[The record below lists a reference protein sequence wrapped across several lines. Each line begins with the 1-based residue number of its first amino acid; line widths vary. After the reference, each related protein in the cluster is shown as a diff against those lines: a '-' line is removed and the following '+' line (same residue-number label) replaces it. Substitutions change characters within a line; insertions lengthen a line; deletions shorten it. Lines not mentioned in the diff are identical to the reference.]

1 MENSSSDTCFILQE
15 LFALELEEIIQK
27 IFLFLDPIS
36 IKNSRSTCIEWKE
49 FIDRRIWKSKSGKSE
64 MNRKLISQWKNEK
77 PEKCQYLM
85 LPDYVHF
92 LVCDKERV
100 VAALENGTVVGYD
113 AETLDVLYTFDQ
125 LQDQNFGVQLDMNE
139 EHLLIMFGTVLVILD
154 KSTGSK
160 LYQGVPLDSTEVFG
174 IKMIKNA
181 AVVGDNNGSICFI
194 KKDLENDEIWTVNK
208 YNESNLRGIT
218 HIEGNDDFLAIG
230 TRSGIYLWDIKKME
244 LVESSINR
252 IKARV
257 WMLTMMYPYVF
268 VVGGADFKGL
278 KVFNL
283 ETGKCIRDYQYN
295 EKGFHNVH
303 TNGRFLIISEI
314 NMVYAFWNY
323 QGRRDR
329 NVFLTLDIQELI
341 NEKIQDKDL
350 WMMEQD
356 KTPYHSQIN
365 AVSNKTK
372 IFVTNRRKLTVFD
385 CWRDRVHDIIDD
397 DDSAAGEIIYDEDN
411 EDFGDLVDYAVL
423 AHHHIDMEELSDDEN
438 EDDANPLIS
447 SDDDEEENNENVS

>member
-1 MENSSSDTCFILQE
+1 M
-15 LFALELEEIIQK
+15 
-27 IFLFLDPIS
+27 
-36 IKNSRSTCIEWKE
+36 
-49 FIDRRIWKSKSGKSE
+49 G
-64 MNRKLISQWKNEK
+64 
-77 PEKCQYLM
+77 
-85 LPDYVHF
+85 
-92 LVCDKERV
+92 
-100 VAALENGTVVGYD
+100 
-113 AETLDVLYTFDQ
+113 
-125 LQDQNFGVQLDMNE
+125 
-139 EHLLIMFGTVLVILD
+139 VILD

-194 KKDLENDEIWTVNK
+194 NKDPENDEIWTVNK

-230 TRSGIYLWDIKKME
+230 TRSGIYLWDINKIE

-329 NVFLTLDIQELI
+329 NVFLTLDIEELI
-341 NEKIQDKDL
+341 NEKIPDKDL